1 MPARYGGEEFIILL
15 EETDMKGCEILANR
29 VREAVSE
36 LTFQSDKGPFQC
48 TISMGIAIWP
58 SDHEDTSELIELAD
72 QALYHSKKNG
82 RNRVT
87 VYDTMPAK

>member
-1 MPARYGGEEFIILL
+1 
-15 EETDMKGCEILANR
+15 MK

-36 LTFQSDKGPFQC
+36 LTFQSEKGPFQC